1 MTHDHGRA
9 VLGLTLPRATW
20 ISSRRSASSA
30 ASSGSPSPEDME
42 RCASSSSTSRVLRR
56 DFASEAQT
64 GVDRD
69 PVEPG
74 RKGAVSPEALHVR
87 PDPDPDL
94 LARVLGLL
102 APSMRS
108 VTPRT
113 RAEWALTSFENA
125 STSPREA
132 REIRALGCSSRFS
145 VEAFRSRNAEPGSRT
160 TLASYR
166 IDHHFSSKIR
176 SRQVSIALHG
186 LQYLTQQPTG
196 EFFAARIH
204 YPVDPASFRYRC
216 APHPRTDYIRLELRI
231 IAVVAGEMVQQ
242 RAHRAVERTGPE
254 PCVPP
259 FSF

>member
-9 VLGLTLPRATW
+9 VLGPTLPRATW

-56 DFASEAQT
+56 DSCVGAQT

-87 PDPDPDL
+87 PDPDQTSW
-94 LARVLGLL
+94 LASWAPG
-102 APSMRS
+102 PSMRS

-132 REIRALGCSSRFS
+132 REIRACSALIGDLSEASR
-145 VEAFRSRNAEPGSRT
+145 RNAEPD
-160 TLASYR
+160 LARLLRSYR
-166 IDHHFSSKIR
+166 IDHHF
-176 SRQVSIALHG
+176 QQQDTFTTVSIALHG
-186 LQYLTQQPTG
+186 LQHH
-196 EFFAARIH
+196 AA
-204 YPVDPASFRYRC
+204 
-216 APHPRTDYIRLELRI
+216 
-231 IAVVAGEMVQQ
+231 
-242 RAHRAVERTGPE
+242 AHRRVLRRQD
-254 PCVPP
+254 
-259 FSF
+259 SLSS